1 MCITRVNQAG
11 AIMIAKL
18 IIKRIMDLLVAVI
31 CLLLLSP
38 LFAIISLLVLCD
50 LGSPIFFA
58 QQRTGRL
65 GKPFRIYKFR
75 TMKNTSQDGHLLPDS
90 ERITSLG
97 RMLRSYSLDEL
108 PEFLNVLTGHIS
120 IVGPRPLLPQYMDL
134 YTPEQ
139 ARRHEV
145 KPGITGWAQV
155 NGRNALTWEEKFK
168 LDVWYVDNW
177 NFWLDVKILFMTI
190 VPVLK
195 RDGISND
202 GHVTM
207 PEFKG
212 TKETSRMDP
221 PC

>member
-1 MCITRVNQAG
+1 M
-11 AIMIAKL
+11 AKL
-18 IIKRIMDLLVAVI
+18 IVKRILDCLVAVI

-38 LFAIISLLVLCD
+38 VLAIISLLVLYD

-58 QQRTGRL
+58 QQRIGKH

-75 TMKNTSQDGHLLPDS
+75 SMRNTTKDGHRLPDS
-90 ERITSLG
+90 ERITPFG

-108 PEFLNVLTGHIS
+108 PEFINVIAGHMS
-120 IVGPRPLLPQYMDL
+120 VVGPRPLLPQYMDL

-155 NGRNALTWEEKFK
+155 NGRNALTWEEKFI

-177 NFWLDVKILFMTI
+177 NLWLDIKILFMTI
-190 VPVLK
+190 LPVLK

-221 PC
+221 PLLG